1 MNNLSKRRSCCI
13 VEKQDILNN
22 VNNNDSSEIF
32 TVPEFNIIEEYSYK
46 NSEFSLYSDNFNDT
60 LSVLCTKISSIDSSN
75 IIDIYTMDGVYTSGV
90 DNNSLNYISY
100 MKDEYFKKRLDL
112 INKFSKPINSFQRGY
127 LFLYITN
134 HNLPIMLNGNLISN
148 DDLYKN
154 FKTLYNK
161 YTLISDYIPA
171 NSILTKL
178 LNMVTT
184 YIATGQINKKG
195 KFITRLH

>member
-1 MNNLSKRRSCCI
+1 MPIIINTTKRIIVNLLYIRFS
-13 VEKQDILNN
+13 
-22 VNNNDSSEIF
+22 
-32 TVPEFNIIEEYSYK
+32 FN
-46 NSEFSLYSDNFNDT
+46 L
-60 LSVLCTKISSIDSSN
+60 
-75 IIDIYTMDGVYTSGV
+75 
-90 DNNSLNYISY
+90 
-100 MKDEYFKKRLDL
+100 
-112 INKFSKPINSFQRGY
+112 

-184 YIATGQINKKG
+184 YIATGQINKKALLQDYIKLQNFQNICYDSIHKLAPFVENPAKVDLRNLSEG
-195 KFITRLH
+195 LQKNLSNLSKLISIHLENNKER